1 MKTTFTGAVV
11 LAALTAAIACGDA
24 VAARKTVCTITV
36 NSADEKEAMRRQLPP
51 GDFDFVELVEHGRP
65 DWLATACSRRVACD
79 VLVISGHYDGGHE
92 FFADNVEKNEFL
104 PVDEMERVAC
114 SDSCPALFAQLKEVY
129 LFGCN
134 TLNPDAN
141 RTLGPE
147 IGRSLARAGYSRT
160 EIARMTRTLAA
171 RHGESSRDR
180 MRLIF
185 KDVPAIYGFSSV
197 APLGPEAATHLQRYL
212 AATHGTEVGTGRPS
226 SRLLAS
232 FAGRSMTVTTG
243 LRASEPQAAHRADVC
258 RFADDRLSVAARLA
272 FVHEVLR
279 RDAAEVRM
287 FVDRLEKETALSP
300 EERATPEAAVQLAAI
315 AVDESA
321 KRRYFTLLDDVDDLA
336 TRLKMLHLAAQVD
349 WLTPVEHESEMLR
362 AIAGRIE
369 QRRAD
374 AADVDTVCRLTD
386 DLPLDDGAL
395 RLAISPDRAGGAA
408 ASAMLACMGDADARQ
423 RVLRLLTTGGDDA
436 AVIAHV
442 YLRHR
447 PLAGPEDV
455 RDMTADIGRMT
466 TATATAQARALDA
479 LATSRIADRDTL
491 DAVARLYPAAISPV
505 VQNAIAG
512 VLIRAD
518 YAVLD
523 LPQLAQTLRQYRL
536 KSRGSDDLV
545 DALLR
550 RLETH

>member
-1 MKTTFTGAVV
+1 MKIVFPGV
-11 LAALTAAIACGDA
+11 LVLVALTLCATCNDVA
-24 VAARKTVCTITV
+24 AARKTVCTITV

-92 FFADNVEKNEFL
+92 FFPDSLEKSEFL

-114 SDSCPALFAQLKEVY
+114 SDSCPALFSQLKEVY

-141 RTLGPE
+141 RTLGQE
-147 IGRSLARAGYSRT
+147 IGRSLARAGYSRA
-160 EIARMTRTLAA
+160 EIERTTRSLAA

-212 AATHGTEVGTGRPS
+212 AATHGNEIGTGRQS

-243 LRASEPQAAHRADVC
+243 LRATEPQAAHRADVC

-272 FVHEVLR
+272 FVHELLR

-287 FVDRLEKETALSP
+287 FVDRLEKETALTQD
-300 EERATPEAAVQLAAI
+300 ERAQPDAAAQLAAI
-315 AVDESA
+315 ARDEGA
-321 KRRYFTLLDDVDDLA
+321 KRKYFTLLDDVDDLA

-349 WLTPVEHESEMLR
+349 WLSPVEHESETLR
-362 AIAGRIE
+362 AIAGQIE

-386 DLPLDDGAL
+386 DVPLDDGAL
-395 RLAISPDRAGGAA
+395 RVAISPERAGGAA
-408 ASAMLACMGDADARQ
+408 ASAILACMGDADARR
-423 RVLRLLTTGGDDA
+423 RVLRMLTTGSDA
-436 AVIAHV
+436 DAVIAHA

-447 PLAGPEDV
+447 PLAGPGDV
-455 RDMTADIGRMT
+455 RDVTAKIAGMT
-466 TATATAQARALDA
+466 TSMAQARALDV
-479 LATSRIADRDTL
+479 LAASRIADRDTL
-491 DAVARLYPAAISPV
+491 DAVARLYPAVNSAA

-518 YAVLD
+518 YSMLD
-523 LPQLAQTLRQYRL
+523 QLELAQTLRQYRL